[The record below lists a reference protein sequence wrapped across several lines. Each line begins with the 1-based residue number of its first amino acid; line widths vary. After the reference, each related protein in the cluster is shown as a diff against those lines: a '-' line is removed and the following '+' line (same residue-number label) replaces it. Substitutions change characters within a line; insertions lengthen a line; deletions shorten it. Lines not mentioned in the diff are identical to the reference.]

1 MSRHDDAAR
10 RPASQRFVLP
20 VFETPT
26 ACAGAVGSYVLRRI
40 AYRAGAYA
48 PGIDDTIFAELHTTC
63 AGAGIDD
70 VERWFAGR
78 VQSLHDL
85 GYRLHARR
93 DTTSTR
99 GLRSWLDA
107 GRGYRGAIV
116 ATTYEALHPPGSL
129 ARDAGDSIVHAIGL
143 AIEGSEADG
152 DGELVMIDPWAR
164 AGRTCDGIHPALDVA
179 RRGRDHQVLAIYWA
193 GWA

>member
-1 MSRHDDAAR
+1 MDSPMFHHDAA
-10 RPASQRFVLP
+10 RPASQRFALP

-26 ACAGAVGSYVLRRI
+26 ACAGAVASYLLRRI

-48 PGIDDTIFAELHTTC
+48 PGIDDAIFHELHTTV
-63 AGAGIDD
+63 AGAGIAD
-70 VERWFAGR
+70 VEGWFGGR

-116 ATTYEALHPPGSL
+116 ATTYEVLHPLGSL
-129 ARDAGDSIVHAIGL
+129 ARHAGRAIVHAVGL

-164 AGRTCDGIHPALDVA
+164 EGRTCDGIHPALDTA
-179 RRGRDHQVLAIYWA
+179 RRDHQALAIYWA